1 MLNEQIKK
9 LRILNGMSQVDLAAR
24 LGISKQSVSNW
35 ENDNIQPSIDM
46 LLKLARLFSVS
57 TDYLLGLETRRYLE
71 VSGLSETQLIHLQQI
86 IDDLVRANN
95 GQTE

>member
-71 VSGLSETQLIHLQQI
+71 VSGLSETQLTHLQQI